1 MKKIFLFLL
10 FCHQLAPSQN
20 TYPQNYFRN
29 PLDVPLILSG
39 SFAELRANHFHSG
52 LDIKTQQQE
61 GLNVFACAD
70 GFVSR
75 IKIQERGYGKALYIT
90 HPNGYTTVYAHLQK
104 FSPKIES
111 YIKQHQYG
119 QESYE
124 IEVFPGAVELLV
136 KQGEV
141 VAYSGNT
148 GGSEGPHLH
157 FEIRDNQE
165 RTVNPLFFG
174 IDVKDTTKPIIKEI
188 YAYPISKDAHVNK
201 SNEFQKLRLQ
211 PLQNGD
217 YSLETIT
224 AYGTIGFGIVSSDRQ
239 DLGANRNGV
248 YNIQTSFNGQQNF
261 EIEFSRFSFDETS
274 HLNRYIDYK
283 VYKTTKERIQKL
295 FIEKNNPLSIY
306 KKNETNG
313 FIEIT
318 DSTTSVYKI
327 KVTDFNGNACWLTLN
342 IKGLKTD
349 DIKRTKT
356 ETTDYYIT
364 CDQPTTLQKDNVT
377 VTIPANTFYDDF
389 YTDFDV
395 HSDTLILNKDI
406 YPMRKPMTITYDVTQ
421 YSEQDRNQL
430 YVAELVGYKKY
441 PYYTNTKLEGTN
453 LIGTTK
459 YLGSYA
465 LIKDSVAPT
474 IKPYNFTDG
483 KWLSKYHYL
492 QVKIDDNESGISNY
506 RATINGKWILMEY
519 EYKKSMLTYDFSD
532 GVVKDTENNLKIIV
546 TDNVG
551 NSTTFETTFFRK

>member
-10 FCHQLAPSQN
+10 FCHQLVPSQN
-20 TYPQNYFRN
+20 TYPQDYFRN
-29 PLDVPLILSG
+29 PLDIPLILSG

-61 GLNVFACAD
+61 GLNVFACAN

-104 FSPKIES
+104 FAPKIES

-124 IEVFPGAVELLV
+124 IEIFPGAVELLV

-174 IDVKDTTKPIIKEI
+174 IDVKDTTKPVISEI
-188 YAYPISKDAHVNK
+188 YAYPIDKDAHVNK

-248 YNIQTSFNGQQNF
+248 YNIQTSFNGQTNF

-274 HLNRYIDYK
+274 HLNRYIDYR

-295 FIEKNNPLSIY
+295 FIEKNNPLSLF
-306 KKNETNG
+306 KQEENNG
-313 FIEIT
+313 YVEIA

-327 KVTDFNGNACWLTLN
+327 KVTDFNGNACFLTLN
-342 IKGLKTD
+342 IKGSKTD
-349 DIKRTKT
+349 DIKRGKAA
-356 ETTDYYIT
+356 TTDYYIAA
-364 CDQPTTLQKDNVT
+364 DQPTTLQKNNVT

-395 HSDTLILNKDI
+395 RSDTLIINKDI

-421 YSEQDRNQL
+421 YSEEDRNQL
-430 YVAELVGYKKY
+430 YIAELVGFKKY
-441 PYYTNTKLEGTN
+441 PSYTNTKLEGTN

-465 LIKDSVAPT
+465 LIKDSSPPS
-474 IKPYNFTDG
+474 IKPYNFKEG
-483 KWLSKYHYL
+483 QWLSKYHYL
-492 QVKIDDNESGISNY
+492 QVKIEDQGSGISKY

-519 EYKKSMLTYDFSD
+519 EYKKNMLTYDFSD
-532 GVVKDTENNLKIIV
+532 AIVTDTENNLKIIV

-551 NSTTFETTFFRK
+551 NSTTFETTFYRK